1 MFGIVF
7 VKGCSLTEVNPLSF
21 YFDGNIPKTPENAL
35 KGKFRRL
42 YGILQFMLNIKKY

>member
-21 YFDGNIPKTPENAL
+21 YFDGNIPKTPKNAL
-35 KGKFRRL
+35 GGKFRRL
-42 YGILQFMLNIKKY
+42 YGVLQFMLNIKKY